1 MIYSNQFF
9 TTIANETI
17 VEKTDMAQQVLTR
30 QLCLCDFLQYSAYIY
45 AYMDARCWPWQIH
58 IRYAA
63 TYSYAIHIMISICFP
78 GCFTLSTCWFNE
90 KARSRWNFICSKL
103 VPKKGLLVYTSPD
116 QFGINCYKLYT
127 YNINHY
133 IYIYIYMIVS
143 IIDLP

>member
-63 TYSYAIHIMISICFP
+63 TYSYAIHIIYISIGIIKYLCYYYKIHISICFP

-116 QFGINCYKLYT
+116 QFGIN
-127 YNINHY
+127 
-133 IYIYIYMIVS
+133 
-143 IIDLP
+143 